1 MALHSTQIG
10 SGEPLLLVHGLGSS
24 SRAFNLIAPELAKR
38 FTVVAIDLPGHGHSP
53 HESQQAMDPVALA
66 QRLFDE
72 MSLLGFD
79 SFHLAGNSL
88 GGWIAL
94 EMAAL
99 HPDRVKS
106 LIALAPAGLW
116 LTPYPSRVPGAAV
129 SRAMAVSLKS
139 VAPSLLKYDWAK
151 KIGFGL
157 VSPKWR
163 ELPLDVL
170 INATLD
176 MGTSE
181 GYFPAWDAF
190 LGARFE
196 GEISANVPTTIIFG
210 DIDNTLPARTSQERS
225 LVPVHAKWVV
235 LSNCGH
241 APMWDQPEAVVAE
254 IFSTA
259 GILT

>member
-1 MALHSTQIG
+1 MALHSTQLG

-24 SRAFNLIAPELAKR
+24 ARAWNMIAPGLAER
-38 FTVVAIDLPGHGHSP
+38 FTVITIDLPGHGLSP
-53 HESQQAMDPVALA
+53 HDVTQAMDPVALA

-72 MSLLGFD
+72 MALLGFD
-79 SFHLAGNSL
+79 EFHLAGNSL

-99 HPDRVKS
+99 HPHRIRS
-106 LIALAPAGLW
+106 LVALAPAGLW
-116 LTPYPSRVPGAAV
+116 LIPYPSRVPGAAV

-163 ELPLDVL
+163 ELPLEVM

-176 MGTSE
+176 MGSSK
-181 GYFPAWDAF
+181 GYVPAWDAF

-196 GEISANVPTTIIFG
+196 GTIEARVPTTIIFG

-225 LVPVHAKWVV
+225 LLPAHAKWVV
-235 LSNCGH
+235 LSQCGH
-241 APMWDQPEAVVAE
+241 APMWDQPEAVIAE
-254 IFSTA
+254 IYATA
-259 GILT
+259 GISA